1 MDMKLKTVKK
11 AVLTGETEDKGLILE
26 FQKRVLTVL
35 KNRGILSPEQL
46 NKGLTLLRER
56 TP

>member
-1 MDMKLKTVKK
+1 MKLKTVKK
-11 AVLTGETEDKGLILE
+11 AVLTGEIEDRGLILE
-26 FQKRVLTVL
+26 FQIRVLTVL

-46 NKGLTLLRER
+46 EKGLTLLKEK